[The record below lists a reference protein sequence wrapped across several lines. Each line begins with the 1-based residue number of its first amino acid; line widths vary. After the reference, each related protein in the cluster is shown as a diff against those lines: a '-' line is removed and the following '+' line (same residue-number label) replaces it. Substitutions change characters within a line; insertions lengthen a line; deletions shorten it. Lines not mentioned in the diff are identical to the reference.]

1 MDRVRKEKELV
12 VVSENKVG
20 VLHEISYRLS
30 KAGINI
36 DSIFAY
42 VSDWEAVF
50 RLVTT
55 DHDTARRELI
65 KIPYIKSID
74 SKEIVVIRMEDKPG
88 SLANLMERLR
98 RLNVDIETTYII
110 YRDGKYTDVA
120 LQPSE
125 ISADALLNLLK
136 NNLK

>member
-1 MDRVRKEKELV
+1 
-12 VVSENKVG
+12 
-20 VLHEISYRLS
+20 
-30 KAGINI
+30 
-36 DSIFAY
+36 
-42 VSDWEAVF
+42 
-50 RLVTT
+50 
-55 DHDTARRELI
+55 DTARRELI

>member
-12 VVSENKVG
+12 VVTENKVG
-20 VLHEISYRLS
+20 VLHEISARLS

-42 VSDWEAVF
+42 VTDWEAVF
-50 RLVTT
+50 RLVTS
-55 DHDTARRELI
+55 DQETARKEI
-65 KIPYIKSID
+65 MKIPHVKQID
-74 SKEIVVIRMEDKPG
+74 TEDIVVVRLEDKPG

-98 RLNVDIETTYII
+98 RLNVDINITYIM

-120 LQPSE
+120 LKPSE
-125 ISADALLNLLK
+125 ITVEALLNLLK
-136 NNLK
+136 TNLK